1 MSILNN
7 TQVVDR
13 TEAINLIKPVP
24 QLIGSLGLF
33 KPTPVATNVIQFDYK
48 EDTFNILSDKQRN
61 TTGKNAM
68 APESYR
74 LHSLPI
80 PHYPIENSIPTPNC
94 LVSVALVLIR
104 KRRLKPL
111 LLMNWNAKQPA
122 MMFITNICVLPCC

>member
-33 KPTPVATNVIQFDYK
+33 KPAPVATNVIQFDYK

-61 TTGKNAM
+61 TTGKNTM
-68 APESYR
+68 ATESYR

-80 PHYPIENSIPTPNC
+80 PHYPIENSIT
-94 LVSVALVLIR
+94 
-104 KRRLKPL
+104 
-111 LLMNWNAKQPA
+111 
-122 MMFITNICVLPCC
+122 